1 MDEST
6 GRQRAAACAFVA
18 VALLVG
24 LPVWLKT
31 TQVYRATLPLW
42 DIERLASSTV
52 KVKVPLHVAVSS
64 QVGDYRVSTTLQ
76 GLTLENREKWEEW
89 EINVR
94 EMREEEEEVVKKH
107 SELKDLTAALTMLI
121 ASPPGEITVFV
132 CPRPHTGSQS
142 QTRAYL
148 GTGRGA
154 VVWVQSAEGIEEAVT
169 EAAFAMTSGEG
180 EPLLAPSLGYDL
192 SLTLLVPDPLGFNVS
207 WNIEQ
212 GVEAFLLPFLSS
224 LSPYILFNVTS
235 QVVYCVGLGV
245 RARYDSESG
254 YHVINEQQ
262 LSHAISPLEAKL
274 GAPASLQPQ
283 VHLVVYI
290 PERETWP
297 ISLGR
302 PSSHS
307 LLSLTRPSAKI
318 QNTAALLPGWGG
330 LQVYNGELSLY
341 NHTSLP
347 VNITIEMK
355 PVVEVFISQLRSLL
369 GLWPAPLP
377 QGMAIS
383 PLPAPQLLADWEKDT
398 WLRRRTIST
407 ITMATG
413 TLSSLANTLNTIS
426 NIVIDEDIGKQISES
441 TGATS
446 EALNLLASGELSKAW
461 VGAADGFAAAESAFF
476 NPSLLALLSFPDDQK
491 FAIYIPLFLPAAIPL
506 LVSLKHLVLWCRK
519 R

>member
-1 MDEST
+1 
-6 GRQRAAACAFVA
+6 AA

-24 LPVWLKT
+24 LPVWVKT

-42 DIERLASSTV
+42 DIERLASSMV
-52 KVKVPLHVAVSS
+52 
-64 QVGDYRVSTTLQ
+64 
-76 GLTLENREKWEEW
+76 
-89 EINVR
+89 NV
-94 EMREEEEEVVKKH
+94 H
-107 SELKDLTAALTMLI
+107 LTAALTLLI
-121 ASPPGEITVFV
+121 ASPPGQLTVFA
-132 CPRPHTGSQS
+132 CPRPHIGSQP

-154 VVWVQSAEGIEEAVT
+154 VVWAQSAEGVEEAVT
-169 EAAFAMTSGEG
+169 EAAFAMTSTEG
-180 EPLLAPSLGYDL
+180 EPLLAPSLGRVSFHYHSIVYCIHLTNLLHSLFFISIFTFTFPLCPGYDL
-192 SLTLLVPDPLGFNVS
+192 SLTLLVPDPVAFNVS
-207 WNIEQ
+207 WNIKQ

-224 LSPYILFNVTS
+224 LSPYILFNITS

-245 RARYDSESG
+245 RARYNSESG

-274 GAPASLQPQ
+274 GK
-283 VHLVVYI
+283 
-290 PERETWP
+290 
-297 ISLGR
+297 ISLAECG
-302 PSSHS
+302 
-307 LLSLTRPSAKI
+307 
-318 QNTAALLPGWGG
+318 N
-330 LQVYNGELSLY
+330 VYNGELGLH

-355 PVVEVFISQLRSLL
+355 PVMEVFISQLRSLL

-383 PLPAPQLLADWEKDT
+383 PLPAPQLLTDWEKDT
-398 WLRRRTIST
+398 WLRRRTVST

-426 NIVIDEDIGKQISES
+426 NIVIDDNIGQQ
-441 TGATS
+441 
-446 EALNLLASGELSKAW
+446 
-461 VGAADGFAAAESAFF
+461 VCYAADGLAAAESAFF

-506 LVSLKHLVLWCRK
+506 LVSLKHLVPWCKK
-519 R
+519 RVS